1 MGHQMIEL
9 KIYKMYMS
17 YIYQILDVGMS
28 DSEQHNS

>member
-17 YIYQILDVGMS
+17 HIYQILDVGMS
-28 DSEQHNS
+28 DS